1 MLLVISFDAALV
13 KQHYPFAV
21 AVVDG
26 MVTDELILLRYL
38 PRLVLFLVVLAEL
51 RVPELLAAM
60 PARPQIV
67 HGVLVALVRDQRVL
81 GEEPAP
87 AMLTGKKKIALGT

>member
-1 MLLVISFDAALV
+1 MLISFYAAVV

-21 AVVDG
+21 GVVDC

-51 RVPELLAAM
+51 GVPELLAAM

-87 AMLTGKKKIALGT
+87 AMFTGEQEIALGT